1 MKGSVAIISGQPG
14 HALRACGTGRIAISA
29 MAKRS
34 SGSRRPSTTS
44 GCRRN
49 EREETK
55 PPVAKGATV
64 PTGLSKSNEAI
75 DGVVVDSREHVQ
87 VGVL

>member
-14 HALRACGTGRIAISA
+14 HALRACGTGRIA